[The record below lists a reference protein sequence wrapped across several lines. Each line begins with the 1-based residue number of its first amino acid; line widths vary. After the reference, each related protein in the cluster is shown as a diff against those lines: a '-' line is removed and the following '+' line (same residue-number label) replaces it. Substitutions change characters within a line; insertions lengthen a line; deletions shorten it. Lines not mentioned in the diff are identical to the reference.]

1 MNFGQ
6 QSSRASRREEIMRA
20 RKYEKLMWQIMDNL
34 KQNYDI
40 NTNDRNVQ
48 TTITSIIEQTGPQ
61 MQGMP
66 IPEQINRLTS
76 YCEGELQNQNLMSRK
91 QTMEENN
98 NTTQQQNENDLILPY
113 NAKAGDVD
121 PYAAMM
127 LYQSKIAQEK
137 EDQWAI
143 MNQQRKQEQMKQLND
158 QVNEND
164 FVVDLYL

>member
-91 QTMEENN
+91 QTMQENYN
-98 NTTQQQNENDLILPY
+98 QLLALNHLNMFCLSQILNVHLSP
-113 NAKAGDVD
+113 KFLG
-121 PYAAMM
+121 
-127 LYQSKIAQEK
+127 
-137 EDQWAI
+137 
-143 MNQQRKQEQMKQLND
+143 
-158 QVNEND
+158 
-164 FVVDLYL
+164 